1 MKMAWK
7 TAVALTSLL
16 LASCGGGGGNAAI
29 SKSFNYGAAQAPN
42 SSEQLAAD
50 SAATS
55 VAASSSFGSS
65 PDSSKAT
72 TIVGLADD
80 LAATALGGSPIASAG
95 FVQNGDLSRAMRTA
109 ATIPECTTTTL
120 NSVTF
125 NNCQESE
132 SGFTFTL
139 SGSVTVNVSAAQNS
153 VEWNITGSFTGTD
166 PSGVSINLTLHQS
179 GKLTV
184 TATTVVGDAL
194 SEIGGSVS
202 GQGQSVSF
210 ALHTA
215 ASVNLT
221 YSADCIT
228 AGSIEVKRVWA
239 QRPNGFSGPEF
250 ADVAVKLTWTGC
262 DTVQVQHSL

>member
-1 MKMAWK
+1 MKMARK
-7 TAVALTSLL
+7 IVAAVACFS
-16 LASCGGGGGNAAI
+16 LASCGGGGNAAL
-29 SKSFNYGAAQAPN
+29 SRTFNYGAAQAPS
-42 SSEQLAAD
+42 SSEQLAAA
-50 SAATS
+50 SAQSA
-55 VAASSSFGSS
+55 VSSSSTFGTA
-65 PDSSKAT
+65 PDSTSAS

-80 LAATALGGSPIASAG
+80 LAVSAFGGSVLASAG
-95 FVQNGDLSRAMRTA
+95 VPEQPQLRNALRTA
-109 ATIPECTTTTL
+109 VTSACTTVTAT
-120 NSVTF
+120 SVTF